1 MNLKK
6 GLERKS
12 HRMIDIMF
20 LILISFCATAIIFY
34 TAGYFTGKA
43 TERKKV
49 ADLLDTYYS
58 EFLELDYDEYR

>member
-1 MNLKK
+1 
-6 GLERKS
+6 
-12 HRMIDIMF
+12 MIDIMF

-49 ADLLDTYYS
+49 AELLDTYYS